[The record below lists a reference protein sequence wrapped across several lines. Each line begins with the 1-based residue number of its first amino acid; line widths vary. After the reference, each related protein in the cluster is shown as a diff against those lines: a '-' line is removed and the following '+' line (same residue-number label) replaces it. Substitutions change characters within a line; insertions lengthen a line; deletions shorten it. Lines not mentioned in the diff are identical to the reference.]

1 MAQQEHTVSSVEM
14 ELQRI
19 KAKLPRRLDLMALTG
34 ETQGLREALD
44 QLYGSVH
51 ELIDVVFILEG
62 VLRDEAPHPSLQLQA
77 PLKPQLEPQLKVANG

>member
-1 MAQQEHTVSSVEM
+1 MAQQEYTVSSVEK

-19 KAKLPRRLDLMALTG
+19 KANLPRRLDLMALTG

-62 VLRDEAPHPSLQLQA
+62 VLRAESPHPGRLFDQ
-77 PLKPQLEPQLKVANG
+77 QLKVANG